1 MDTEL
6 LSGDVEKLPVVC
18 ENVLE
23 KVESE
28 LELASL
34 EISDDSVDVLD
45 RTDELD
51 EGPGIMI
58 T

>member
-6 LSGDVEKLPVVC
+6 LSGDVETLPVVC

-28 LELASL
+28 LEL
-34 EISDDSVDVLD
+34 
-45 RTDELD
+45 T
-51 EGPGIMI
+51 
-58 T
+58 

>member
-1 MDTEL
+1 M
-6 LSGDVEKLPVVC
+6 LSGDVETLPVVC

-23 KVESE
+23 KVETE
-28 LELASL
+28 LELAWL
-34 EISDDSVDVLD
+34 ETSDDSVEELD

-51 EGPGIMI
+51 EGPRIII